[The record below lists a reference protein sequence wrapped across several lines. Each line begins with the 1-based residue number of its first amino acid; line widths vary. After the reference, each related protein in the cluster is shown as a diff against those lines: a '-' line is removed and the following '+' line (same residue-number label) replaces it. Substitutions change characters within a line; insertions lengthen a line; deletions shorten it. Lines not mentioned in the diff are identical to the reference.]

1 MVLCVALFLPYVVLH
16 NNSFVSPSA
25 SAFLKC
31 TYYSGHYTYFCDFKL
46 SPFSTCTVSLHIS
59 GMKVTPPAL
68 AWCHCIPVI
77 NSVCWLCMSTTLC
90 SYEIK
95 VNNFTSSWSDG
106 TAFCAILHRHC
117 PNAFD
122 YTIQVDR
129 AKPMA
134 NLQLAF
140 DTAQDLLGVEK
151 LLDPEGV
158 LSITCGLVNLT
169 CSACAPGLPSQHV
182 SNGYTCVYIRTCGNG
197 QTMPMYSA
205 FVL

>member
-1 MVLCVALFLPYVVLH
+1 MVKVQWLRLEWFCALLLPYVVLH

-46 SPFSTCTVSLHIS
+46 SHFSTCTVSLHI
-59 GMKVTPPAL
+59 
-68 AWCHCIPVI
+68 
-77 NSVCWLCMSTTLC
+77 SVCWLCMSTTLC

-122 YTIQVDR
+122 YTTQVDR
-129 AKPMA
+129 AKPLA

-140 DTAQDLLGVEK
+140 DTAQDQLGVEK

-158 LSITCGLVNLT
+158 LSITCGLINPT
-169 CSACAPGLPSQHV
+169 FSACAPGLPNQHV

-197 QTMPMYSA
+197 QTMPLVYLCCS
-205 FVL
+205 